1 LPVLISRVL
10 SGKISQ
16 LNFLIMLGFAA
27 TLAMLYIGFHV
38 YSYSLSEGIS
48 DCSKRRTFLREQ
60 KIWLLAD
67 YNTLIAPA
75 KIIPEVEKM
84 GMRQGS
90 SVNISELTLY
100 RNNNL
105 FKNGEEDPA
114 KVSNLTERKNILFG
128 NTEN

>member
-1 LPVLISRVL
+1 
-10 SGKISQ
+10 
-16 LNFLIMLGFAA
+16 M
-27 TLAMLYIGFHV
+27 
-38 YSYSLSEGIS
+38 
-48 DCSKRRTFLREQ
+48 REK

-75 KIIPEVEKM
+75 KILPEVEKM

-105 FKNGEEDPA
+105 FKNGEEDPE
-114 KVSNLTERKNILFG
+114 KVSSLTERKNILFG